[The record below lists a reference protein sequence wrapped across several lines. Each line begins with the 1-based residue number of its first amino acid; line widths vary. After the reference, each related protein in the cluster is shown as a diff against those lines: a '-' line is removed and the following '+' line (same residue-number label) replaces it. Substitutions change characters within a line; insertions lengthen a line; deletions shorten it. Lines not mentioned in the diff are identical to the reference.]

1 MKRLF
6 LYSDVSNS
14 YLYFMKRLL
23 IFLGLLATF
32 SCYAQGND
40 DAKNENAIL
49 RVVDSMYREDQ
60 FYIGLSFNL
69 INNEPDDFTQN
80 GFSGGLHLGFIRD
93 MPINKQRNKA
103 IGIGIGL
110 STNTYNSNLFIGE
123 DELGNSI
130 YSIID
135 SDVDYKSNRLNTNL
149 IEMPIQ
155 FRWRT
160 STPTKYN
167 FWRVYTGIKLGYI
180 YYYKARFEQSNNTVI
195 QTSIPE
201 LNKFRYSATLTLGN
215 GSFNAFVQYNLN
227 TLFDKNA
234 QIDGESVNLQP
245 IKFGIEFYLL

>member
-1 MKRLF
+1 MKQL
-6 LYSDVSNS
+6 L
-14 YLYFMKRLL
+14 LL
-23 IFLGLLATF
+23 IGFLTAL
-32 SCYAQGND
+32 SCYGQSNENR
-40 DAKNENAIL
+40 KSENAIPA
-49 RVVDSMYREDQ
+49 VVDSLYREDQ

-69 INNEPDDFTQN
+69 INNEPVDFTQN

-93 MPINKQRNKA
+93 MPINKRRNIA
-103 IGIGIGL
+103 IGVGLGL

-123 DELGNSI
+123 EASGKSI
-130 YSIID
+130 YAIIE
-135 SDVDYKSNRLNTNL
+135 SDVDYKSNRFNTNL

-160 STPTKYN
+160 STATKYN
-167 FWRVYTGIKLGYI
+167 FWRVYSGIKLGYI
-180 YYYKARFEQSNNTVI
+180 YYYKSRFEQANNTVV

-227 TLFDKNA
+227 TLFNEDA
-234 QIDGESVNLQP
+234 QVNGEAINLQP